1 MLVIAGGGFG
11 SASRYL
17 VSLAAARLFGDSFPW
32 GTLTV
37 NLLGCLLIGFVAG
50 LADRSIVSRSLRILL
65 VTGFLGGFTTF
76 SSFSL
81 ESVRMI
87 LGGTIDRALL
97 NALLN
102 VLIGFSLTVAGL
114 FAASRI

>member
-1 MLVIAGGGFG
+1 VLVIAGGGFG

-32 GTLTV
+32 GT
-37 NLLGCLLIGFVAG
+37 
-50 LADRSIVSRSLRILL
+50 
-65 VTGFLGGFTTF
+65 
-76 SSFSL
+76 
-81 ESVRMI
+81 
-87 LGGTIDRALL
+87 IDRALL